1 MKKIKIIN
9 KGIIRIKWHLFIVY
23 WLIRLSEN
31 LFSRYFDEYLEV
43 YNDYCK
49 EKYDVKDNTI
59 LK

>member
-9 KGIIRIKWHLFIVY
+9 KCIIHIKWHLFIIY
-23 WLIRLSEN
+23 WLIRVSEN

-43 YNDYCK
+43 YDDYCK